1 MKAGLRLW
9 TGRRLV
15 VLLALV
21 LFGYCAVH
29 LGPRVMVLGEGADRF
44 STIKKFLG
52 AAFVP
57 ALVDQSPNMPEG
69 AAPFLVRVG
78 EGLVRTFRYAVVAM
92 SLAVPLGIGLGFFGS
107 SAWWPG
113 SVDYGRPKLWRRVVR
128 GGLRVLRWSCRGLI
142 ALMRS
147 VHELI
152 WAMFF
157 LSAIGDA
164 PVTACVALALPF
176 AGTLGKVFSE
186 LVDEE
191 GQEARSVL
199 MAGGAT
205 PLQAFVGVLIPQAFP
220 GLLTYALYRF
230 ECALRSSA
238 VLGFIGIETL
248 GLGIRRSFENL
259 YFREV
264 WTQLFVLIIVI
275 VVVDRIGARLRAR
288 LNRGVA
294 RKQLAGE
301 LSEAALRRTA
311 PRDWMMRGAGV
322 FALLLVMLSWN
333 VGAPLANGL
342 TGVRQE
348 ERLAR
353 FVTKLTPVPA
363 RPADRLA
370 GWEERREA
378 WSENQGE
385 VGAWAWALW
394 KKPGAK
400 ALGNTVVIA
409 TAAVVLAGI
418 GAALL
423 LPLGTRALA
432 TAEPFGLMGVASGW
446 RRRIRLWIGSVVRGF
461 FVVARAVPEYVYAFL
476 LVALLGPSAWPLVFA
491 LALHNVGILGRLW
504 GEVAENERP
513 EAAGQLA
520 RVGAS
525 RGQIYLAGL
534 APTSFNRFLLFFF
547 YRWETC
553 VREATI
559 LGMLGI
565 SSLGYHISISRNF
578 LRYDQMLFYV
588 LLGAAVIILGDVLS
602 DVLRRRLRL
611 SR

>member
-1 MKAGLRLW
+1 
-9 TGRRLV
+9 
-15 VLLALV
+15 
-21 LFGYCAVH
+21 
-29 LGPRVMVLGEGADRF
+29 
-44 STIKKFLG
+44 
-52 AAFVP
+52 
-57 ALVDQSPNMPEG
+57 
-69 AAPFLVRVG
+69 
-78 EGLVRTFRYAVVAM
+78 
-92 SLAVPLGIGLGFFGS
+92 
-107 SAWWPG
+107 
-113 SVDYGRPKLWRRVVR
+113 
-128 GGLRVLRWSCRGLI
+128 
-142 ALMRS
+142 MRS

-191 GQEARSVL
+191 GQEARSAL

-275 VVVDRIGARLRAR
+275 VVVDRIGARLRER

-353 FVTKLTPVPA
+353 FVTKLTPEPA

-432 TAEPFGLMGVASGW
+432 TAEPFGLMGVVSGW

>member
-1 MKAGLRLW
+1 M
-9 TGRRLV
+9 
-15 VLLALV
+15 
-21 LFGYCAVH
+21 
-29 LGPRVMVLGEGADRF
+29 
-44 STIKKFLG
+44 
-52 AAFVP
+52 
-57 ALVDQSPNMPEG
+57 
-69 AAPFLVRVG
+69 
-78 EGLVRTFRYAVVAM
+78 
-92 SLAVPLGIGLGFFGS
+92 
-107 SAWWPG
+107 
-113 SVDYGRPKLWRRVVR
+113 
-128 GGLRVLRWSCRGLI
+128 
-142 ALMRS
+142 
-147 VHELI
+147 
-152 WAMFF
+152 
-157 LSAIGDA
+157 
-164 PVTACVALALPF
+164 
-176 AGTLGKVFSE
+176 
-186 LVDEE
+186 
-191 GQEARSVL
+191 
-199 MAGGAT
+199 
-205 PLQAFVGVLIPQAFP
+205 
-220 GLLTYALYRF
+220 
-230 ECALRSSA
+230 A

-275 VVVDRIGARLRAR
+275 VVVDRIGARLRER

-294 RKQLAGE
+294 RNRLAGE

-333 VGAPLANGL
+333 VGAPLAIGL

-353 FVTKLTPVPA
+353 FVTKLTPEPA

-394 KKPGAK
+394 KKPGA
-400 ALGNTVVIA
+400 

-432 TAEPFGLMGVASGW
+432 TAEPFGLMGVVSGW